1 MIRELF
7 AALAAGIEGCR
18 GLRGGTGAQWNL
30 RAVPLEKFMLQM
42 FSGCR
47 RRRDASGSGAPCT
60 GAVLA
65 IQVGVAQ
72 PQRPRELPWTQLL
85 CMAAAR
91 TPLASAFSPR
101 PQRQCAPGS
110 RARTRGRACAAA
122 RAGGPD
128 ADVVRPR
135 LCAAARR
142 SPLSALPPAASA
154 RPCEI
159 RRQSEAGRCPITPR
173 AAIWRPSA
181 PLTAPDGLILQ
192 CASAGPTPYSLSP
205 IALGCLR
212 RAIFSPFFTYVASC
226 SATTPP
232 LRCTDTC
239 RPKPRY
245 LAFSASVLSNAN
257 ASRLLRLL
265 KSQHPHDAALH
276 DLEAKSR
283 IQYPAHCTGVHH
295 RRGLFIARPAFT
307 PAFHGRHAKHGQT
320 PTPCLPVKRIPERIV
335 YALVDPMA

>member
-110 RARTRGRACAAA
+110 RARTRSRSSRWTGR
-122 RAGGPD
+122 RRGSPPP
-128 ADVVRPR
+128 VRG
-135 LCAAARR
+135 R
-142 SPLSALPPAASA
+142 SPEP
-154 RPCEI
+154 
-159 RRQSEAGRCPITPR
+159 
-173 AAIWRPSA
+173 
-181 PLTAPDGLILQ
+181 
-192 CASAGPTPYSLSP
+192 SLSP
-205 IALGCLR
+205 SARGVGQALR
-212 RAIFSPFFTYVASC
+212 
-226 SATTPP
+226 
-232 LRCTDTC
+232 
-239 RPKPRY
+239 
-245 LAFSASVLSNAN
+245 N
-257 ASRLLRLL
+257 
-265 KSQHPHDAALH
+265 
-276 DLEAKSR
+276 
-283 IQYPAHCTGVHH
+283 
-295 RRGLFIARPAFT
+295 
-307 PAFHGRHAKHGQT
+307 
-320 PTPCLPVKRIPERIV
+320 
-335 YALVDPMA
+335 